1 MKYIVKVGYSGYMVQ
16 EYEVDADTK
25 EDATALLET
34 AISEGGLEN
43 FNTMPYFG
51 EKIITLSLPDMEVTG
66 WDIQDIEEEEGET
79 V

>member
-34 AISEGGLEN
+34 AISQDGGQSGQEGYNG
-43 FNTMPYFG
+43 G
-51 EKIITLSLPDMEVTG
+51 HIIALSVPDMEVTG

>member
-34 AISEGGLEN
+34 AISEGH
-43 FNTMPYFG
+43 FNSMPYFG
-51 EKIITLSLPDMEVTG
+51 EKIIPVSLPDMEITG